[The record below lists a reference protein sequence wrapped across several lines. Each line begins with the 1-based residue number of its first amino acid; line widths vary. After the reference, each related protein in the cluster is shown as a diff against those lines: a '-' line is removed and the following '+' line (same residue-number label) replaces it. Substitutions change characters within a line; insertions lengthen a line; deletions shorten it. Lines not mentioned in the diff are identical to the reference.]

1 MPTFHKMSNI
11 LEILIRLPSKNLA
24 FLFLPFTFIH
34 YFCGKFS
41 CMKKRFII
49 SGGGTGGHIFP
60 AIAIANKLKQ
70 VIPDA
75 DILFIGAN
83 GKMEMKRVPE
93 AGYPIEGL
101 DIYGISRDFSP
112 KGIAR
117 NLKLPFILMKSM
129 RRAKKIIRDFN
140 PDMAIGVG
148 GFASGPALRAAESLG
163 IPTLIQEQNSYP
175 GITNKLLA
183 KKVGKICV
191 AYTGLEKYFPK
202 EKIVLTGNPVR
213 DIILNLKDKSPEA
226 YQLFRLSPE
235 KKTILVV
242 GGSLGARTINECFA
256 EAIDELAKLDVQL
269 IWQTGELF
277 YKTIPPELLAKQNE
291 KIKIMPFIR
300 EMDKAYEVADI
311 IISRAG
317 AIAISELTIVGK
329 PTILVPF
336 PFAAEDHQ
344 TKNAQALVDENA
356 AIMIADHEAKT
367 KLLPQLYKLSEDQN
381 LCNILSDN
389 IKKLAQPEAIDKIV
403 AVIGEN

>member
-1 MPTFHKMSNI
+1 
-11 LEILIRLPSKNLA
+11 
-24 FLFLPFTFIH
+24 
-34 YFCGKFS
+34 
-41 CMKKRFII
+41 MKKRFII

-70 VIPDA
+70 LIPNA

-101 DIYGISRDFSP
+101 DIYGIRRDFSP
-112 KGIAR
+112 SGILR
-117 NLKLPFILMKSM
+117 NLKLPFILAKSLS
-129 RRAKKIIRDFN
+129 RVKKIIHDFN
-140 PDMAIGVG
+140 PDVVIGVG
-148 GFASGPALRAAESLG
+148 GFASGPALRAAASLN

-183 KKVGKICV
+183 KTVSKICV
-191 AYTGLEKYFPK
+191 AYTGLERYFPA

-213 DIILNLKDKSPEA
+213 EMILNLKDKSPEA
-226 YQLFRLSPE
+226 YQLFSLSPE
-235 KKTILVV
+235 KRTILVV
-242 GGSLGARTINECFA
+242 GGSLGARTINECFVTG
-256 EAIDELAKLDVQL
+256 IDEFTKLNIQL

-277 YKTIPPELLAKQNE
+277 YNTISPELLDKQNE
-291 KIKIMPFIR
+291 NIKIMPFIR

-344 TKNAQALVDENA
+344 TKNAQALVHQNA
-356 AIMIADHEAKT
+356 ALLIPDEDAKT
-367 KLLPQLYKLSEDQN
+367 KLLPLLYELIEDQE
-381 LCNILSDN
+381 LQTTLSVN
-389 IKKLAQPEAIDKIV
+389 IKTLAQPEAIDKI
-403 AVIGEN
+403 IDSINSMIQ